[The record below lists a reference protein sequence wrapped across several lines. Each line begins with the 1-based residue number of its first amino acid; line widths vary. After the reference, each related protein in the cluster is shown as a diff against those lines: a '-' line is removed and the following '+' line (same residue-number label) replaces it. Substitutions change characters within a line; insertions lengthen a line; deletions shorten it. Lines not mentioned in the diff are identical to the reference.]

1 MADVPSDLHYT
12 SDHEWVRVD
21 GDVITVGIT
30 RYAADALGDVVY
42 VDHPKVGSSHAKGA
56 IVGEVESTKSV
67 GEIFSPASGEIVAVN
82 DVLTGSPETINAD
95 PYGEGWLF
103 QMTTDGV
110 DNLLDAAAYT
120 ELIGGQ

>member
-1 MADVPSDLHYT
+1 MADVPGDLHYT
-12 SDHEWVRVD
+12 SDHEWVKID

-42 VDHPKVGSSHAKGA
+42 VDHPAVGSTHHRGA

-67 GEIFSPASGEIVAVN
+67 GEIFSPVSGEVVETNQAVV
-82 DVLTGSPETINAD
+82 DAPETINAD

-103 QMTTDGV
+103 RMKTDDLG
-110 DNLLDAAAYT
+110 DLMDAAAYT
-120 ELIGGQ
+120 DLIGG

>member
-1 MADVPSDLHYT
+1 MADVPGDLHYP
-12 SDHEWVRVD
+12 SDHEWVKTD

-42 VDHPKVGSSHAKGA
+42 VDHPAVGSTHQKGA

-67 GEIFSPASGEIVAVN
+67 GEIFSPASGEIVETNQAVV
-82 DVLTGSPETINAD
+82 DDPETINAD

-103 QMTTDGV
+103 RMKTDGV
-110 DNLLDAAAYT
+110 DGLMDAAAYT
-120 ELIGGQ
+120 ELIGS

>member
-12 SDHEWVRVD
+12 SDHEWVKID

-42 VDHPKVGSSHAKGA
+42 VDHPSVGSTHQKGA

-67 GEIFSPASGEIVAVN
+67 GEIFSPASGEIVETNQTVVDA
-82 DVLTGSPETINAD
+82 PETINAD

-103 QMTTDGV
+103 RMKTDGV
-110 DNLLDAAAYT
+110 DGLMDAAAYT
-120 ELIGGQ
+120 DLIGG

>member
-12 SDHEWVRVD
+12 SDHEWVKTD

-42 VDHPKVGSSHAKGA
+42 VDNPKVGSSHAKGA

-67 GEIFSPASGEIVAVN
+67 GEIFSPAAGEIVAVN
-82 DVLTGSPETINAD
+82 DALVSSPEIINAD

-103 QMTTDGV
+103 QMKTDGV
-110 DNLLDAAAYT
+110 DGLLDAAAYT
-120 ELIGGQ
+120 ELTGGQ

>member
-1 MADVPSDLHYT
+1 MADVPGDLHYT
-12 SDHEWVRVD
+12 TDHEWVKID

-42 VDHPKVGSSHAKGA
+42 VDHPAVGSSHQKGA

-67 GEIFSPASGEIVAVN
+67 GEIFSPATGEIVDTNQAVV
-82 DVLTGSPETINAD
+82 DAPETINAD

-103 QMTTDGV
+103 RMKTDGV
-110 DNLLDAAAYT
+110 DGLMDAAAYT
-120 ELIGGQ
+120 DLIGG

>member
-1 MADVPSDLHYT
+1 MADVPADLHYT
-12 SDHEWVRVD
+12 SDHEWVKVD

-42 VDHPKVGSSHAKGA
+42 VDHPKVGSTHAKGA

-82 DVLTGSPETINAD
+82 DTLTGSPETINAD

-103 QMTTDGV
+103 QMKTDGV
-110 DNLLDAAAYT
+110 DGLLDAAAYT
-120 ELIGGQ
+120 ELIGGH